1 MIHFHN
7 LFVRQAAAA
16 LALAVSVAAFAAEK
30 EPVDYVNPYMGNI
43 SHLLVPTFPTVQLP
57 NSMLRVYPVRAD
69 YTADQLGGL
78 PLIVTHHRERSAFN
92 LAVYQGDVAAIG
104 ARPAGYTYDNERL
117 TPYSFYVY
125 LDSACVDVDYAVAPQ
140 AAAYRLG
147 LRRKDKPSYIML
159 SSADGRLAVSGNAV
173 SGWQS
178 LDGRTRVYIH
188 AEFEQA
194 PVRTYVVKGGKA
206 VPGTAAEGR
215 GACLAIGMPGGTEQV
230 RMRYGVSFISAEQAA
245 RNMRRDAPSYDLD
258 ALKAAGRRAWNEA
271 LGRIEVVGGEEKD
284 KEVFY
289 TSMYRY
295 YERQICMSEDGR
307 YYSATDGKIHDD
319 GGRPYYTDDWVWDT
333 YRAAHPLRALLEPGK
348 EADIVNSLV
357 TMAVQGDSLWMPTFP
372 ESTGDS
378 RRMNSNHGTAVV
390 ADALCKGITAFD
402 VDAAYR
408 ACIGGIYYKSL
419 APWSGT
425 NPGGWLNRFYIKHG
439 YIPSLRPGE
448 KEWLPDVN
456 PGERRQPIAVT
467 LGTAYDEWCLSR
479 IAAYLGLDD
488 DRLKYERRALN
499 YRNVYNPETRFFH
512 PKDSSGRFIS
522 PLDYAFDG
530 GMGARDYYGENNGW
544 VYRWDVPHS
553 IADLIS
559 LHGGA
564 DRFNADLDQTFRQ
577 PLGRSKFEFYAMLP
591 DHTGNVGQF
600 SMANEPSLHIPYLYN
615 YSGRPWMT
623 QKRVRKL
630 LDEWFRSDLM
640 GLPGDEDGG
649 GMSAFVVFSMMG
661 IYPVTPGLPVYN
673 IGSPVF
679 PLVRIHLDGGR
690 VFEIDAR
697 GASRD
702 NKYIQSATLNGREWA
717 KPWLTHD
724 DVARGGRL
732 VLQMGDTANR
742 QWGARPEDAP
752 PSGLN
757 VK

>member
-215 GACLAIGMPGGTEQV
+215 GACLAIGMPGGTAQV

-295 YERQICMSEDGR
+295 YERQVCMSEDGR

-479 IAAYLGLDD
+479 IAAYLGLDG

-512 PKDSSGRFIS
+512 PKDSSGRFIH

-577 PLGRSKFEFYAMLP
+577 PLGRSKFEFYSMLP

-697 GASRD
+697 GASHD

>member
-479 IAAYLGLDD
+479 IAAYLGLDG

-512 PKDSSGRFIS
+512 PKDSSGRFIH

-577 PLGRSKFEFYAMLP
+577 PLGRSKFEFYSMLP

-661 IYPVTPGLPVYN
+661 IYPVTPGLPIYN

>member
-215 GACLAIGMPGGTEQV
+215 GACLAIGMPGGTAQV

-295 YERQICMSEDGR
+295 YERQVCMSEDGR

-512 PKDSSGRFIS
+512 PKDSSGRFIR

-577 PLGRSKFEFYAMLP
+577 PLGRSKFEFYSMLP

-649 GMSAFVVFSMMG
+649 AMSAFVVFSMMG

-690 VFEIDAR
+690 VFEIDAH
-697 GASRD
+697 GASHD

>member
-1 MIHFHN
+1 MIHIHN
-7 LFVRQAAAA
+7 LFVRKAAAA

-69 YTADQLGGL
+69 YTADLLGGL

-147 LRRKDKPSYIML
+147 LRRNDKPSYIML
-159 SSADGRLAVSGNAV
+159 SSDDGRLAVSGNAV

-194 PVRTYVVKGGKA
+194 PVSSYVVKGGKA

-215 GACLAIGMPGGTEQV
+215 GACIAIGMPGGTAQV

-258 ALKAAGRRAWNEA
+258 TLKAAGRRAWNEA

-295 YERQICMSEDGR
+295 YERQVCMSEDGR
-307 YYSATDGKIHDD
+307 YYSATDGQIHDD

-333 YRAAHPLRALLEPGK
+333 YRAAHPLRALLEPKK

-378 RRMNSNHGTAVV
+378 RRMNSNHGVAVV

-425 NPGGWLNRFYIKHG
+425 SPGGWLNRFYIKHG

-479 IAAYLGLDD
+479 IAAYIGLDG

-512 PKDSSGRFIS
+512 PKDSSGRFIR

-553 IADLIS
+553 IADLVS

-577 PLGRSKFEFYAMLP
+577 PLGRSKFEFYSMLP

-661 IYPVTPGLPVYN
+661 IYPVTPGLPIYN

-742 QWGARPEDAP
+742 QWGAHPEDAP
-752 PSGLN
+752 PSGLD

>member
-92 LAVYQGDVAAIG
+92 LAVYQGDVSAIG

-295 YERQICMSEDGR
+295 YERQVCMSEDGR

-512 PKDSSGRFIS
+512 PKDSSGRFIR

-577 PLGRSKFEFYAMLP
+577 PLGRSKFEFYSMLP

-661 IYPVTPGLPVYN
+661 IYPVTPGLPIYN

>member
-92 LAVYQGDVAAIG
+92 LAVYQGDVAVIG

-215 GACLAIGMPGGTEQV
+215 GACLAIGMPDGTAQV

-577 PLGRSKFEFYAMLP
+577 PLGRSKFEFYSMLP

-661 IYPVTPGLPVYN
+661 IYPVTPGLPIYN

>member
-69 YTADQLGGL
+69 YTADLLGGL

-215 GACLAIGMPGGTEQV
+215 GACLAIGMPGGTAQV

-295 YERQICMSEDGR
+295 YERQVCMSEDGR

-577 PLGRSKFEFYAMLP
+577 PLGRSKFEFYSMLP

>member
-16 LALAVSVAAFAAEK
+16 LALAVSAAAFAAEK

-147 LRRKDKPSYIML
+147 LRRNDKPSYIML

-215 GACLAIGMPGGTEQV
+215 GACLAIGMPGGTAQV

-271 LGRIEVVGGEEKD
+271 LERIEVVGGEEKD

-307 YYSATDGKIHDD
+307 YYSATDGQIHDD

-479 IAAYLGLDD
+479 IAAYLGLDG

-577 PLGRSKFEFYAMLP
+577 PLGRSKFEFYSMLP

-661 IYPVTPGLPVYN
+661 IYPVTPGLPIYN

>member
-230 RMRYGVSFISAEQAA
+230 RMRYGVSFISAEQAV

-295 YERQICMSEDGR
+295 YERQVCMSEDGC

-512 PKDSSGRFIS
+512 PKDSSGRFIR

-661 IYPVTPGLPVYN
+661 IYPVTPGLPIYN

>member
-295 YERQICMSEDGR
+295 YERQVCMSEDGR

-512 PKDSSGRFIS
+512 PKDSSGRFVR

>member
-147 LRRKDKPSYIML
+147 LRRNDKPSYIML

-194 PVRTYVVKGGKA
+194 PVSSYVVKSGKA

-215 GACLAIGMPGGTEQV
+215 GACLAIGMPGGTAQV

-295 YERQICMSEDGR
+295 YERQICMSEDGH
-307 YYSATDGKIHDD
+307 YYSATDGQVHSD

-333 YRAAHPLRALLEPGK
+333 YRAAHPLRALLEPKK

-425 NPGGWLNRFYIKHG
+425 SPGGWLNRFYIKHG

-479 IAAYLGLDD
+479 IAAYLGLND

>member
-215 GACLAIGMPGGTEQV
+215 EACLAIGMPGGTAQV

-307 YYSATDGKIHDD
+307 YYSATDGQVHSD

-479 IAAYLGLDD
+479 IATYLGLDD

-512 PKDSSGRFIS
+512 PKDSSGRFIR

-661 IYPVTPGLPVYN
+661 IYPVTPGLPIYN

>member
-295 YERQICMSEDGR
+295 YERQVCMSEDGR

-357 TMAVQGDSLWMPTFP
+357 TMAVQGDSLRMPTFP

-564 DRFNADLDQTFRQ
+564 EQFNADLDQTFRQ
-577 PLGRSKFEFYAMLP
+577 PLGRSKFEFYSMLP

>member
-348 EADIVNSLV
+348 EADIVNSLL

-372 ESTGDS
+372 ESTGDA

-479 IAAYLGLDD
+479 IAAYLGLDG

-512 PKDSSGRFIS
+512 PKDSSGRFIH

-661 IYPVTPGLPVYN
+661 IYPVTPGLPIYN

>member
-147 LRRKDKPSYIML
+147 LRRNDKPSYIML

-194 PVRTYVVKGGKA
+194 PVSSYVVKGGKA

-215 GACLAIGMPGGTEQV
+215 GACLAIGMPGGTAQV

-307 YYSATDGKIHDD
+307 YYSATDGQVHSD

-333 YRAAHPLRALLEPGK
+333 YRAAHPLRALLEPKK

-425 NPGGWLNRFYIKHG
+425 NPSGWLNRFYIKHG

-512 PKDSSGRFIS
+512 PKDSSGLFIH

-661 IYPVTPGLPVYN
+661 IYPVTPGLPIYN

-732 VLQMGDTANR
+732 VLQMGDTANH
-742 QWGARPEDAP
+742 QWGAHPEDAP
-752 PSGLN
+752 PSGLD

>member
-295 YERQICMSEDGR
+295 YERQVCMSEDGR

-564 DRFNADLDQTFRQ
+564 EQFNADLDQTFRQ
-577 PLGRSKFEFYAMLP
+577 PLGRSKFEFYSMLP

>member
-92 LAVYQGDVAAIG
+92 LAVYQGDVAVIG

-215 GACLAIGMPGGTEQV
+215 GACLAIGMPGGTAQV

-295 YERQICMSEDGR
+295 YERQVCMSEDGR

-577 PLGRSKFEFYAMLP
+577 PLGRSKFEFYSMLP

-661 IYPVTPGLPVYN
+661 IYPVTPGLPIYN

-697 GASRD
+697 GASHD

>member
-215 GACLAIGMPGGTEQV
+215 GACLAIGMPGGTAQV

-245 RNMRRDAPSYDLD
+245 RNMRRDALSYDLD

-295 YERQICMSEDGR
+295 YERQVCMSEDGR

-479 IAAYLGLDD
+479 IAAYLGLDG

-512 PKDSSGRFIS
+512 PKDSSGRFIH

-577 PLGRSKFEFYAMLP
+577 PLGRSKFEFYSMLP

-697 GASRD
+697 GASHD

>member
-69 YTADQLGGL
+69 YTADLLGGL

-92 LAVYQGDVAAIG
+92 LAVYQGDVAAID
-104 ARPAGYTYDNERL
+104 ARPAGYTYDKERL

-215 GACLAIGMPGGTEQV
+215 GACLAIGMPGGTVQV

-295 YERQICMSEDGR
+295 YERQICMSEDGC